1 MKVTLAVLAL
11 AASASAFTAPAAE
24 RTTTALGMDRR
35 GAFAQIGVV
44 AAGLASVPA
53 MASADGSVS
62 ASTISRAR
70 GIYGDRIA
78 NLKPAV
84 ADGNF
89 AAVVDEKAAFVLF
102 NSGAY
107 PKNKGKKA
115 VAIAG
120 TNKIFAA
127 IRSKDKAGLS
137 SAYSEYITDN
147 SINAFPATTGVDGQG
162 STGDYDFKSHT
173 KAGAVYQR

>member
-1 MKVTLAVLAL
+1 MMKVTLAVLAL

-107 PKNKGKKA
+107 PKNKGMIMSSLRAAYNNSQGRVKKDSSLL
-115 VAIAG
+115 VAMWYI
-120 TNKIFAA
+120 
-127 IRSKDKAGLS
+127 KDRR
-137 SAYSEYITDN
+137 N
-147 SINAFPATTGVDGQG
+147 
-162 STGDYDFKSHT
+162 
-173 KAGAVYQR
+173 